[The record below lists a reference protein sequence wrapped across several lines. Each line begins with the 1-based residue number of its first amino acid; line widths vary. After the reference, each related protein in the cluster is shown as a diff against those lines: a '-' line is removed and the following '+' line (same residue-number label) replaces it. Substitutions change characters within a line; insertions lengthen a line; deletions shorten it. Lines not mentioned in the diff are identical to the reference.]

1 MANQGQSSKKPLA
14 DSGAKQG
21 VLSAVHQRRIR
32 TACMISR
39 PGMIIAILSLQA
51 MPRCPAEFEGN
62 K

>member
-39 PGMIIAILSLQA
+39 PGYDHRNIELAGNAA
-51 MPRCPAEFEGN
+51 MSCGI
-62 K
+62 